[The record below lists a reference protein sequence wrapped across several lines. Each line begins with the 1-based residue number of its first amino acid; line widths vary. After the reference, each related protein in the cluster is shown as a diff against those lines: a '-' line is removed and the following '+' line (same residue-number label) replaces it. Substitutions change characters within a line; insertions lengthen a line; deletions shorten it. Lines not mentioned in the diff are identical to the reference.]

1 MKIDQHTDPM
11 AYQPDMEITSSA
23 IMEQVLAARA
33 AYDET
38 VYTADDVKQAL
49 LQEHLTPEA
58 FAALL
63 APAAAPFLEQL
74 AQRAQAETRKHFGNA
89 VNLFT
94 PLYIANYCENHCIY
108 CGFNCYNNIKRAKL
122 TAAEIETEM
131 QAIAAQGLEE
141 ILILTGESPTMSD
154 VQYIGAACRLARK
167 YFRVVGLEVYP
178 MDSSDYAYLHQCGA
192 DFVTVFQETYAP
204 DKYGQLHLGGRKRI
218 FPYRFNAQ

>member
-11 AYQPDMEITSSA
+11 AYQPYMEITSSA

-49 LQEHLTPEA
+49 LQDHLTPEA

-74 AQRAQAETRKHFGNA
+74 AQRAQAETHKHFGNA

-131 QAIAAQGLEE
+131 QAIAAQGLAEL
-141 ILILTGESPTMSD
+141 LILTVESPTMSD

-192 DFVTVFQETYAP
+192 DFVTVFQENYAP
-204 DKYGQLHLGGRKRI
+204 DKYGQLHLAGRKRI
-218 FPYRFNAQ
+218 FTYRL

>member
-49 LQEHLTPEA
+49 LQDHLTPEA

-108 CGFNCYNNIKRAKL
+108 CFYNCYYNL
-122 TAAEIETEM
+122 
-131 QAIAAQGLEE
+131 
-141 ILILTGESPTMSD
+141 
-154 VQYIGAACRLARK
+154 
-167 YFRVVGLEVYP
+167 
-178 MDSSDYAYLHQCGA
+178 
-192 DFVTVFQETYAP
+192 
-204 DKYGQLHLGGRKRI
+204 
-218 FPYRFNAQ
+218 

>member
-49 LQEHLTPEA
+49 LQDHLTPEA

-74 AQRAQAETRKHFGNA
+74 AQRAQAETRKHFGNS
-89 VNLFT
+89 VNLLPRFISPT
-94 PLYIANYCENHCIY
+94 TAKITASTAALI
-108 CGFNCYNNIKRAKL
+108 CYNNIKRC
-122 TAAEIETEM
+122 
-131 QAIAAQGLEE
+131 QA
-141 ILILTGESPTMSD
+141 
-154 VQYIGAACRLARK
+154 YCR
-167 YFRVVGLEVYP
+167 
-178 MDSSDYAYLHQCGA
+178 
-192 DFVTVFQETYAP
+192 
-204 DKYGQLHLGGRKRI
+204 
-218 FPYRFNAQ
+218 

>member
-49 LQEHLTPEA
+49 LQDHLTPEA

-74 AQRAQAETRKHFGNA
+74 AQRAQKH
-89 VNLFT
+89 VNISVMPSICSPRFISPT
-94 PLYIANYCENHCIY
+94 T
-108 CGFNCYNNIKRAKL
+108 AKITASTAAL
-122 TAAEIETEM
+122 TATTI
-131 QAIAAQGLEE
+131 
-141 ILILTGESPTMSD
+141 SN
-154 VQYIGAACRLARK
+154 
-167 YFRVVGLEVYP
+167 
-178 MDSSDYAYLHQCGA
+178 
-192 DFVTVFQETYAP
+192 AP
-204 DKYGQLHLGGRKRI
+204 SLLPLK
-218 FPYRFNAQ
+218 

>member
-49 LQEHLTPEA
+49 LQDHLTPEA

-74 AQRAQAETRKHFGNA
+74 AQRAPRFISPT
-89 VNLFT
+89 T
-94 PLYIANYCENHCIY
+94 
-108 CGFNCYNNIKRAKL
+108 AKITASTAAL
-122 TAAEIETEM
+122 TATTI
-131 QAIAAQGLEE
+131 
-141 ILILTGESPTMSD
+141 SN
-154 VQYIGAACRLARK
+154 
-167 YFRVVGLEVYP
+167 
-178 MDSSDYAYLHQCGA
+178 
-192 DFVTVFQETYAP
+192 AP
-204 DKYGQLHLGGRKRI
+204 SLLPLK
-218 FPYRFNAQ
+218 

>member
-49 LQEHLTPEA
+49 LQDHLTPEA

-74 AQRAQAETRKHFGNA
+74 AQRAQAETRKHFCSRRSQHHFWNSWHKGHRQKH
-89 VNLFT
+89 VNISVMPSICSPRFISPT
-94 PLYIANYCENHCIY
+94 T
-108 CGFNCYNNIKRAKL
+108 AKITASTAAL
-122 TAAEIETEM
+122 TATTI
-131 QAIAAQGLEE
+131 
-141 ILILTGESPTMSD
+141 SN
-154 VQYIGAACRLARK
+154 
-167 YFRVVGLEVYP
+167 
-178 MDSSDYAYLHQCGA
+178 
-192 DFVTVFQETYAP
+192 AP
-204 DKYGQLHLGGRKRI
+204 SLLPLK
-218 FPYRFNAQ
+218 